1 MAGSFLFLFAHVL
14 IRDSYM
20 HRPYKMGAHAT
31 CTATEMAFHENFIPR
46 QPAIFKENL
55 PVIVG

>member
-1 MAGSFLFLFAHVL
+1 MAGSFLFLLAHVL

-46 QPAIFKENL
+46 QPSLKKI
-55 PVIVG
+55 